1 MAINFGIALGSA
13 LKSGV
18 DTYAALSEEEER
30 DLNIRERRERMA
42 REAQARTAAS
52 ETLGR
57 AGTNTYMPELQARG
71 ANADVARTLDQQN
84 AAFGPE
90 VYSEASRATAGAL
103 SRRALP
109 QDMQGRAYRESEA
122 VGDYARRLA
131 AIDPEKALA
140 TSTQA
145 RQIKQLERQEEQQ
158 AKFDAASEKLN
169 GDLTLIRGTAESGG
183 LKGMAELA
191 KKNGLNVKFVEGANG
206 TGRINVLGKDGKV
219 VQAFTDV
226 NSAADALS
234 EARLGRF
241 VEESIPTLG
250 SADKVLSA
258 LRSQQEIRIAQSRE
272 AREVEAQPGKTA
284 LNSAQIANL
293 NAETE
298 GKTLAAKEKKEYN
311 ELKTKI
317 LNLLKNPSPENQ
329 AELSQLARRAGILNP
344 KEVLVVKP
352 LYNPATEKIES
363 VTVNVFTGEVQKSM
377 TEGGVPNARDWA
389 AAQQGKRPDGTTL
402 KPEDITRWNA
412 AHGPEYQIS
421 TGGPA
426 RSSAIPAQSSAAQ
439 SSAASA
445 ITRTG
450 RGVTIPAG
458 DRIPPPPR
466 EVLIKG
472 TNRRPN
478 PAYAEWEQKFGERY
492 RAQQR

>member
-30 DLNIRERRERMA
+30 ALNIRERRERMA

-71 ANADVARTLDQQN
+71 ADAGVARTLDQQN

-90 VYSEASRATAGAL
+90 GYTEASRATAGAL
-103 SRRALP
+103 SRQALP
-109 QDMQGRAYRESEA
+109 QDMQGRTYRESEA
-122 VGDYARRLA
+122 IGDYARRLA

-169 GDLTLIRGTAESGG
+169 NDLTLIRGTAESGG

-206 TGRINVLGKDGKV
+206 TGRINLLGKDGKV
-219 VQAFTDV
+219 VQTFTDV
-226 NSAADALS
+226 GSAADALS
-234 EARLGRF
+234 EARLNRF

-250 SADKVLSA
+250 SADKVLAA
-258 LRSQQEIRIAQSRE
+258 LRSQQEMRIAQSRE
-272 AREVEAQPGKTA
+272 ARDAELQPGKIA
-284 LNSAQIANL
+284 LTKAQIDNL
-293 NAETE
+293 KAETE
-298 GKTLAAKEKKEYN
+298 GKTLAADERKEYN
-311 ELKTKI
+311 QLKTRI
-317 LNLLKNPSPENQ
+317 LDLLENPSPENQ
-329 AELSQLARRAGILNP
+329 QELSQLARRAGILNP
-344 KEVLVVKP
+344 KEVLVTKTER
-352 LYNPATEKIES
+352 NPDTGILES
-363 VTVNVFTGEVQKSM
+363 ITVNVFTGEVQKSM
-377 TEGGVPNARDWA
+377 SEGGVPNARDWA
-389 AAQQGKRPDGTTL
+389 AAQQGKRPDGTPL
-402 KPEDITRWNA
+402 KPEDIARWNA
-412 AHGPEYQIS
+412 AHSPEYQIS

-426 RSSAIPAQSSAAQ
+426 RPSAIPAQPSAAP
-439 SSAASA
+439 AAP
-445 ITRTG
+445 TRIG
-450 RGVTIPAG
+450 RGAAIPAG
-458 DRIPPPPR
+458 DRIPEPPPR
-466 EVLIKG
+466 ELIRG